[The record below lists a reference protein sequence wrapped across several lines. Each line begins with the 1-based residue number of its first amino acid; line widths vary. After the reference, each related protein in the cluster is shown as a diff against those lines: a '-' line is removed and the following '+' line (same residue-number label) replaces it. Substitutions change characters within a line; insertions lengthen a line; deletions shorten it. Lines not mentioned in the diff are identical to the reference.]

1 MSLYEKVMPSINP
14 TLQLH
19 QPSVPDAKISIVQSG
34 VLVMNNVLHP
44 RQEGCWRTYA
54 QPENGKCQEPESSVS
69 HSTYLTKTAGQ
80 NSNSSHVPSP
90 RYILLY
96 VVTRGTGACQI
107 LERVKQN

>member
-1 MSLYEKVMPSINP
+1 MSLCERVMPSINP

-34 VLVMNNVLHP
+34 VLVMNNDLHS

-69 HSTYLTKTAGQ
+69 HSTYLRLRAKIPTP
-80 NSNSSHVPSP
+80 HMFH
-90 RYILLY
+90 LL
-96 VVTRGTGACQI
+96 VTYSCT
-107 LERVKQN
+107 L